1 MYKRNFIRPLRIS
14 LFALLVC
21 AACDA
26 TAAEF
31 PAGNYANGSH
41 TIHFGADHRF
51 KAIGGKDMF
60 VDGSY
65 AIEGDR
71 ITFADEKGPMA
82 CEKAHAKG
90 SFHWS
95 FADNKMSFVKV
106 DDACKERAD
115 DLTSGAWLKK

>member
-1 MYKRNFIRPLRIS
+1 MLAH
-14 LFALLVC
+14 L
-21 AACDA
+21 
-26 TAAEF
+26 
-31 PAGNYANGSH
+31 
-41 TIHFGADHRF
+41 
-51 KAIGGKDMF
+51 
-60 VDGSY
+60 
-65 AIEGDR
+65 AIEMKRARATDAR
-71 ITFADEKGPMA
+71 IEETFADENGPMA